1 MARLDSVLAPKS
13 LQTLAEASVE
23 HTLIRPQ
30 LTKAGL
36 TKPDIVRAILREKNL
51 KQAIS
56 LAISEI
62 AAKADQLESEIWLN
76 RGQVYARNEEMQGYS
91 PALVLLCFLLVV
103 AVLSAVVVVTG
114 HFVGGLPIATLIVD
128 WRYVGP
134 VAAIAVLA
142 ASIRAAGYVR
152 WPVVSGR
159 RKRKEAAAKRAD
171 LEGQV
176 ETASNQLRSYDDEIA
191 STVRDRLLVSAGLGV
206 LEREISPSYA
216 LELPEGTAAPLG
228 EVFDPWF
235 DTHTN
240 AREQMEQLFS
250 AMSGGSIGISGP
262 RGAGKSTLIN
272 YFCRRSDRDWQPRGL
287 PVLAFATPA
296 PARYEARDFVLHLFA
311 TLCHTVLAVKGGQ
324 QRASTRTTP
333 SSSPRIHPLLSALLP
348 YRQMILM
355 LGAAIIT
362 IGACLLALRATT
374 ILWPTTALNQL
385 IDVLAQLKRT
395 LGLNLGIFMA
405 AGFALWFMA
414 RILNRIVFNIQ
425 RRHSER
431 DSSESPDLSSEAR
444 KHLEVIQFQR
454 SFTAGWSGTLTLPIG
469 VAATANEAQTFAE
482 RQASLPEIID
492 RYSAFVHRVTRDYT
506 VIIGIDELDKLKSD
520 EEAEKFLNDNKVLFG
535 LEGCFYLVSISES
548 ALASFER
555 RGLPMRDVFDSS
567 FDEVVHVGYLDANQ
581 AIRLLRRRVAQLP
594 LPFACLCHVLAGGLP
609 RDLIRSC
616 RSLYLLASQSPER
629 TLHALTASLVVDD
642 LRRKCRAIIHS
653 AKRLDTN
660 YTSNFL
666 VAVNRIQAQQPTAA
680 FLDDQA
686 TLFVSAPPMLADKAS
701 EEERRLAGLCFEFGN
716 YLYFCATLL
725 SYYDD
730 RLDEVAFRRALQEGA
745 FDALAEARQSLSID
759 PKLAGEL
766 CAEFRQN
773 MRLTDLSISPQ
784 TALNAD
790 AIAVRLPTAEKS
802 DAETTS

>member
-1 MARLDSVLAPKS
+1 MARLDSVLAPNS

-23 HTLIRPQ
+23 RTLIRPQ
-30 LTKAGL
+30 LTKAGF
-36 TKPDIVRAILREKNL
+36 TKPDIVRAILRERNL

-62 AAKADQLESEIWLN
+62 AAKADQLQSEIWELQ
-76 RGQVYARNEEMQGYS
+76 RQTYRLDQEVEGYS
-91 PALVLLCFLLVV
+91 LTRVLLCFLLALAVV
-103 AVLSAVVVVTG
+103 SAVVVVTA
-114 HFVGGLPIATLIVD
+114 HFVVGLPIATLIVD
-128 WRYVGP
+128 WRFLGP
-134 VAAIAVLA
+134 VAAIGVMA
-142 ASIRAAGYVR
+142 ATIRAARYVR

-159 RKRKEAAAKRAD
+159 RKRKEAAAKKTD
-171 LEGQV
+171 LEAQA
-176 ETASNQLRSYDDEIA
+176 ETASIQLRSYDDEIA
-191 STVRDRLLVSAGLGV
+191 STVRDRLLVSAGLAI

-272 YFCRRSDRDWQPRGL
+272 YFCRRSDRDWKPRGL

-311 TLCHTVLAVKGGQ
+311 TLCHTVLAAKGDQ
-324 QRASTRTTP
+324 QDAPTRTAP
-333 SSSPRIHPLLSALLP
+333 SPSPRIHPLLSALLP
-348 YRQMILM
+348 YRRTILM

-362 IGACLLALRATT
+362 IGTCLLALRATT
-374 ILWPTTALNQL
+374 ILWPTIGLNQF
-385 IDVLAQLKRT
+385 IDVFAQLKRT
-395 LGLNLGIFMA
+395 LGLNLGIFIV
-405 AGFALWFMA
+405 AGFALWLMGE
-414 RILNRIVFNIQ
+414 ILNRIMINIH
-425 RRHSER
+425 RSHSER
-431 DSSESPDLSSEAR
+431 DSYAASDLVIETR

-492 RYSAFVHRVTRDYT
+492 RYSAFVRRVTREYT
-506 VIIGIDELDKLKSD
+506 LIIGIDELDKLKSD
-520 EEAEKFLNDNKVLFG
+520 EEAERFLNDNKVLFG

-555 RGLPMRDVFDSS
+555 RGLPVRDVFDSS

-581 AIRLLRRRVAQLP
+581 AIRLLRRRMAQLP

-609 RDLIRSC
+609 RDVIRSC
-616 RSLYLLASQSPER
+616 RTLYLLASDSPDR
-629 TLHALTASLVVDD
+629 SLHALTASLVVDD

-666 VAVNRIQAQQPTAA
+666 VAVNRVQARQPTPAL
-680 FLDDQA
+680 LDEQA
-686 TLFVSAPPMLADKAS
+686 TLFVSAPPMLADKPS
-701 EEERRLAGLCFEFGN
+701 DEERRLAGLCFEFGN

-784 TALNAD
+784 TALNAA